1 MNMFSVC
8 DVYIT
13 AVCSVD
19 TTNYFL
25 RPLRVLSRFR
35 YPLDTLRYA
44 LLDYRQAEVS
54 SPRRFIQFVA
64 TAADEQRRRRVTKK
78 GTPA

>member
-1 MNMFSVC
+1 MFTYRN
-8 DVYIT
+8 VYIR
-13 AVCSVD
+13 AVRSVA
-19 TTNYFL
+19 TTGHFL
-25 RPLRVLSRFR
+25 RRLRVLCRFL
-35 YPLDTLRYA
+35 YTLDTLQSA
-44 LLDYRQAEVS
+44 LVVYRQAEVL